1 MISARYLTDKVF
13 EMYYTYIIRC
23 ADDSLY
29 TGITTDV
36 KRRFEE
42 HLSQSEKSAKY
53 TRTHKAVRVEA
64 VWQSKDRV
72 SASKLEYQIKRLTKM
87 QKEELIRN
95 NNFNVFKN
103 KINSADYKIK
113 LIS

>member
-1 MISARYLTDKVF
+1 
-13 EMYYTYIIRC
+13 MYYTYIIRC
-23 ADDSLY
+23 TDDSLY

-53 TRTHKAVRVEA
+53 TRTHKAIKIEA

-72 SASKLEYQIKRLTKM
+72 SASRLEYHIKRLTKK
-87 QKEELIRN
+87 QKESLIKYN
-95 NNFNVFKN
+95 DFSVFK
-103 KINSADYKIK
+103 DKIK
-113 LIS
+113 SDDYIVKSVS

>member
-1 MISARYLTDKVF
+1 
-13 EMYYTYIIRC
+13 MYYTYIIRC
-23 ADDSLY
+23 SDKSLY

-42 HLSQSEKSAKY
+42 HLAQSEKSAKY
-53 TRTHKAVRVEA
+53 TRTHKAVKIEA

-87 QKEELIRN
+87 QKEELIKN
-95 NNFNVFKN
+95 NDFSVFKD
-103 KINSADYKIK
+103 KINSIDYKIK
-113 LIS
+113 LIN